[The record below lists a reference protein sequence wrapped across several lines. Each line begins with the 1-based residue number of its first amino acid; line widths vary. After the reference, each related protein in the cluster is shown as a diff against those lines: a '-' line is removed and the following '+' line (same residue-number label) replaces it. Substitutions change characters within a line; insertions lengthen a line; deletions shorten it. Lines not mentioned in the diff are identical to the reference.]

1 MKKKALITGI
11 SGQDGSYLSEYLLEL
26 GYDVYGVVRR
36 LSTAEHQT
44 YRNEHIRSEIKFY
57 YADLLDELSLFNI
70 VNKVQPDEIY
80 NLAAMSHVKI
90 SSDIPAFTIKAN
102 SLGALAILEVARQ
115 ILPNVKF
122 YQASSSEMFGN
133 SCDADGFQ
141 RLTTPMKPVSP
152 YGCSKLL
159 AFNLTCH
166 YRSAYKLH
174 ASNGILFNHESP
186 RRGETFVTK
195 KITSTLC
202 KIALGYDKCLYLGNL
217 NSLRDWGHAK
227 EYAEM
232 QWKMMQ
238 KKKPSDYVIATGKQH
253 SVKDFVNKVCKY
265 LQIKIKWIGKN
276 KNEKA
281 IVIKVNKIKCPAI
294 NVGSVIVKIDK
305 NYLRP
310 TDVENLIGD
319 SRKARKELK
328 WTPKLSLDDLVK
340 EMVDDDY
347 KKNKK
352 LYNI

>member
-1 MKKKALITGI
+1 VLDYSSINALI
-11 SGQDGSYLSEYLLEL
+11 
-26 GYDVYGVVRR
+26 
-36 LSTAEHQT
+36 
-44 YRNEHIRSEIKFY
+44 NKIKP
-57 YADLLDELSLFNI
+57 N
-70 VNKVQPDEIY
+70 EIY
-80 NLAAMSHVKI
+80 NLAAQSHVAVSFQLPVYTAQVNAI
-90 SSDIPAFTIKAN
+90 GTLN
-102 SLGALAILEVARQ
+102 ILEAIRHSPLAKK
-115 ILPNVKF
+115 IKF
-122 YQASSSEMFGN
+122 YQASSSEMYGLIQEKKQNEKTNFYP
-133 SCDADGFQ
+133 
-141 RLTTPMKPVSP
+141 LSP
-152 YGCSKLL
+152 YGTSKVF
-159 AFNLTCH
+159 AYWITRNYREAYNLFAC
-166 YRSAYKLH
+166 
-174 ASNGILFNHESP
+174 NGILFNHESP

-310 TDVENLIGD
+310 MDVENLIGD